1 MKWEGEDKD
10 GVRGREREE
19 DRGGGSGVR
28 GRWGVRITVTDN
40 SALKQQHCSHT
51 FIRWA
56 GSCCFELTPY
66 PSSLPVSISLTSS
79 HEKKK
84 IYIYITHSHT
94 HIMHTWTETV
104 QTVINVSMVTVEM
117 CWNSLY
123 FQYPDPSVL
132 RGELWMRGQSERKD
146 FTCYTADS
154 NYDYYI
160 RDASMSIISFLK
172 PSCTVLEGFEAHVFG
187 MMLKE
192 DN

>member
-1 MKWEGEDKD
+1 MSSFHRRQTKCSIAFPSVVMKWEGEDKD

-84 IYIYITHSHT
+84 KYIYITHSHT

-123 FQYPDPSVL
+123 FQYPHPSVL

-154 NYDYYI
+154 N
-160 RDASMSIISFLK
+160 
-172 PSCTVLEGFEAHVFG
+172 
-187 MMLKE
+187 
-192 DN
+192 

>member
-1 MKWEGEDKD
+1 MSSFHRRQTKCSIAFPSVVMKWEGEDKD

-84 IYIYITHSHT
+84 KIYIYNTLTHT
-94 HIMHTWTETV
+94 HTYDAHMER
-104 QTVINVSMVTVEM
+104 
-117 CWNSLY
+117 NS
-123 FQYPDPSVL
+123 
-132 RGELWMRGQSERKD
+132 
-146 FTCYTADS
+146 ADS
-154 NYDYYI
+154 DQCQHGYSWN
-160 RDASMSIISFLK
+160 
-172 PSCTVLEGFEAHVFG
+172 VLEQPIFSISWSVSA
-187 MMLKE
+187 
-192 DN
+192 